1 MSPKRYQMIDGVGF
15 AVEQQEIHRNPLG
28 VDRLVGCQDLGD
40 GLPKDMNVVQVR
52 TVQDAI
58 RAVL

>member
-1 MSPKRYQMIDGVGF
+1 MPV
-15 AVEQQEIHRNPLG
+15 
-28 VDRLVGCQDLGD
+28 QDLGD